1 MMIGAQ
7 LFTLRN
13 YLQNEKDFRFTMKK
27 VAEIGYKSV
36 QLSAI
41 GPIRPEFIRE
51 TCDEFGLKI
60 VLTHSKP
67 DRILNDTDALIKE
80 HDILGCD
87 YIGIGMMPDKYRT
100 KEWLEHFAMDYKEP
114 AKKIAAAGKKFMY
127 HNHNVE
133 FEKFDGKRI
142 IETLMEDFTAEE
154 MGFTLD
160 TYWVQA
166 GGADIYYWIDALKD
180 RIPCVHLKD
189 MSVKGWEYRMAAVG
203 SGNMNF
209 PKIMEAFEKTGC
221 VKYALV
227 EQDDCYGESPFDCL
241 KSSYDYLNTLGYR

>member
-1 MMIGAQ
+1 MIIGAQ

-13 YLQNEKDFRFTMKK
+13 YIQNEKDFRFSMKK
-27 VAEIGYKSV
+27 VAEMGYKTV
-36 QLSAI
+36 QISAV
-41 GPIRPEFIRE
+41 GPIKPEILRDA
-51 TCDEFGLKI
+51 CDEAGLKI
-60 VLTHSKP
+60 VLTHSNP
-67 DRILNDTDALIKE
+67 DRILIKE

-87 YIGIGMMPDKYRT
+87 YIGMGIMPDKYRT

-127 HNHNVE
+127 HNHNIE
-133 FEKFDGKRI
+133 FEKINGKRI
-142 IETLMEDFTAEE
+142 METLMENFTAEE

-166 GGADIYYWIDALKD
+166 AGADIYQWIDLLKD
-180 RIPCVHLKD
+180 RISCVHLKD
-189 MSVKGWEYRMAAVG
+189 MTVEGGQQHMAAVG
-203 SGNMNF
+203 SGNLNF
-209 PKIMEAFEKTGC
+209 SKIMEALEKTGC

-227 EQDDCYGESPFDCL
+227 EQDDCYGASPFDCL